1 LSTPAIR
8 LDVLMSSLQHKPR
21 TSGESRWP
29 ATIATLIAVGLYGA
43 LPNNLLVGPR
53 YITPAIELVMLIV
66 ILVDNPSRMTK
77 QSKRSRVAALGLTYI
92 IMASNFVALVLLLH
106 QLVSSGSDKGP
117 QLLLAA
123 LQVWLT
129 NVIVFALAFWE
140 LDRGGPVRRHHDPR
154 VALPLADFRFPQDED
169 RDTIIEVSKGS
180 SVVSGWLP
188 RFVDYA
194 YVSLTNSSAF
204 SPTDTMPLTSRA
216 KILMGTESA
225 MALITSVVVIAKGVG
240 SLS

>member
-1 LSTPAIR
+1 MT
-8 LDVLMSSLQHKPR
+8 SSLQRVPR

-29 ATIATLIAVGLYGA
+29 ATITTLIAVGLYGA
-43 LPNNLLVGPR
+43 LPNDLLVGPR
-53 YITPAIELVMLIV
+53 YIIPAIELVLLVFIV
-66 ILVDNPSRMTK
+66 VENPSRMTK
-77 QSKRSRVAALGLTYI
+77 QTKRGRVVNLILTYL
-92 IMASNFVALVLLLH
+92 IMASNLVALGLLLH
-106 QLVSSGSDKGP
+106 QLVSTGSDKGG

-129 NVIVFALAFWE
+129 NVIVFALAFWQ
-140 LDRGGPVRRHHDPR
+140 LDRGGPVRRHHDAR
-154 VALPLADFRFPQDED
+154 AALPLADFRFPQDED

-180 SVVSGWLP
+180 SVTSGWLP
-188 RFVDYA
+188 RFIDYA